1 MNQTHGGSFSTKSS
15 YSSFSK
21 NSDPMNKQPGGILK
35 SNFIPK
41 RVYNDHLTSASSTD
55 PFQTLQQNN
64 TSTTLTNISSSATS
78 LDPKALLHDLFQ
90 ELSRRG
96 AFQLVYPFV
105 LQQGGRDTHQYQ
117 SLFEEQRQADKVLHE
132 QIHLARQRYSEVV

>member
-1 MNQTHGGSFSTKSS
+1 MNQTHVGSFSTKSS

-21 NSDPMNKQPGGILK
+21 NSDPTFKQPGGILK

-41 RVYNDHLTSASSTD
+41 RVYNDHLTSASTTD
-55 PFQTLQQNN
+55 PFQTLQQN
-64 TSTTLTNISSSATS
+64 TS
-78 LDPKALLHDLFQ
+78 LLTASSVNLDAKALLQDLFH

-96 AFQLVYPFV
+96 SFQLVYPV
-105 LQQGGRDTHQYQ
+105 LQHQGRDTHQYQ

-132 QIHLARQRYSEVV
+132 QIHLAR

>member
-15 YSSFSK
+15 YSSISK
-21 NSDPMNKQPGGILK
+21 NLDPTYKQPGGILK

-55 PFQTLQQNN
+55 PFQTLQN
-64 TSTTLTNISSSATS
+64 TSVLNVSAN
-78 LDPKALLHDLFQ
+78 LDSKALLQDFIQ

-96 AFQLVYPFV
+96 AF
-105 LQQGGRDTHQYQ
+105 
-117 SLFEEQRQADKVLHE
+117 
-132 QIHLARQRYSEVV
+132 